1 MRPPLFLI
9 GQHPDRGAL
18 WAAVEPNVRY
28 AKAEIAERRFGAYL
42 APFQTEAA
50 ARAALA
56 AAGASLIE
64 SEAGRRKHG

>member
-18 WAAVEPNVRY
+18 WAAVDPNARFT
-28 AKAEIAERRFGAYL
+28 KAEIAERRFAAYL
-42 APFQTEAA
+42 APFSDEVT

-56 AAGASLIE
+56 AAGARIIE
-64 SEAGRRKHG
+64 LETGGKRRG